1 MSKHWSL
8 SDVPNLVGKRA
19 VVTGVTSGLGGHTV
33 TELAR
38 AGADVILVAR
48 NPQKLDA
55 TVKEVILRAPRAKV
69 DGVVCDL
76 ADLDSIQTAAKEVSG
91 FGPISILVNNAGV
104 MGTPHQRTKDGF
116 ELQFGTNHLGHFALT
131 GLLLESLVDSG
142 DARVV
147 TLSSIMA
154 RYALKPP
161 LGDPRVKARYERWSV
176 YSQSKLSNLLF
187 AFELDRRAT
196 KAGLPLTSVAAHPG
210 YAHTGLQKEVAI
222 VDAVSGLVAQSA
234 EMGALPSLMAATAPG
249 LRGATYIGP
258 SGPFAVRGFPKIVKA
273 PGPAYNEK
281 NAKALWELSEKATG
295 VRFLS
300 A

>member
-8 SDVPNLVGKRA
+8 ADVPNLTGKRA
-19 VVTGVTSGLGGHTV
+19 VVTGVTSGIGEHTV

-48 NPQKLDA
+48 NPKKLQT

-69 DGVVCDL
+69 DGVVGDL
-76 ADLDSIQTAAKEVSG
+76 ADLESVHSAAKEIES

-154 RYALKPP
+154 RAALKPP
-161 LGDPRVKARYERWSV
+161 LGDPRVEGRYERWSI
-176 YSQSKLSNLLF
+176 YSQSKLANLMF

-210 YAHTGLQKEVAI
+210 YAHTALQKEVAI
-222 VDAVSGLVAQSA
+222 VDAFSGLIGQSA
-234 EMGALPSLMAATAPG
+234 AMGALPSLMAATAPG
-249 LRGATYIGP
+249 LRGSTYIGP
-258 SGPFAVRGFPKIVKA
+258 SGAFGTRGAPRIVKP
-273 PGPAYNEK
+273 PGPALNEE
-281 NAKALWELSEKATG
+281 NARALWELSEDATG

-300 A
+300 